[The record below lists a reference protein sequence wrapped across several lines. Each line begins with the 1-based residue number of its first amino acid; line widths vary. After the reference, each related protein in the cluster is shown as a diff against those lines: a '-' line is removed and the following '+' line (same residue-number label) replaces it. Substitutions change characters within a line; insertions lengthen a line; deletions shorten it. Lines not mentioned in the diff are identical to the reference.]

1 MKTDRVGTGS
11 QCLDDLLGGG
21 LERRAI
27 TQIYGEPASGKS
39 TLCLMAAVACLRAG
53 NSVVYID
60 TEGFSVER
68 FAQIAGGENAGTLAD
83 RLYLFEPL
91 DFAQQGGTMI
101 ADSEGLLKNGHAPV
115 GGLLVMDSATAL
127 YRTELDLGR
136 EAIRK
141 LSHHMIKLLG
151 LAKKYDIPPVLITN
165 QIYMDVERERVAGG
179 LGGTALEHLS
189 KAIIRLEK
197 KDSVRR
203 AMLRK
208 HRSRPEGLSFDFVIT
223 EDGIRTV

>member
-1 MKTDRVGTGS
+1 MKPDRVSTGS
-11 QCLDDLLGGG
+11 QALDDLLGGG
-21 LERRAI
+21 LERRTI

-39 TLCLMAAVACLRAG
+39 TFCLMAAVASLRAG

-68 FAQIAGGENAGTLAD
+68 FSQLAGENAGAFAD
-83 RLYLFEPL
+83 RLYLFEPI
-91 DFAQQGGTMI
+91 DFAQQGAMI
-101 ADSEGLLKNGHAPV
+101 ADTEGLLKKNGHAPV
-115 GGLLVMDSATAL
+115 GLLVMDSATAL

-136 EAIRK
+136 EALRK
-141 LSHHMIKLLG
+141 LLHHMIKLLG
-151 LAKKYDIPPVLITN
+151 LAKKYDIPVLFTN
-165 QIYMDVERERVAGG
+165 QIYMDVERDRVAG

-189 KAIIRLEK
+189 KAIVRLEK

-223 EDGIRTV
+223 GDGIRTV

>member
-1 MKTDRVGTGS
+1 MKPDRVSTGS
-11 QCLDDLLGGG
+11 QTLDDLLGGG
-21 LERRAI
+21 LERRTI
-27 TQIYGEPASGKS
+27 TQIYGESASGKS
-39 TLCLMAAVACLRAG
+39 AFCLMAAVASLRAG

-68 FAQIAGGENAGTLAD
+68 FTQIAGADAAEFAD

-91 DFAQQGGTMI
+91 DFAQQGTMI
-101 ADSEGLLKNGHAPV
+101 ADTEGLLKASDHAPI
-115 GGLLVMDSATAL
+115 GLLVMDSATAL

-136 EAIRK
+136 EALRK
-141 LSHHMIKLLG
+141 LLHHMIKLLG
-151 LAKKYDIPPVLITN
+151 LAKKYDIPVLITN
-165 QIYMDVERERVAGG
+165 QIFMDIERERVSG

-189 KAIIRLEK
+189 KAIVRLEK

-208 HRSRPEGLSFDFVIT
+208 HRSRPEGLTF
-223 EDGIRTV
+223 

>member
-11 QCLDDLLGGG
+11 QGLDDLLGGG

-68 FAQIAGGENAGTLAD
+68 FTQIAGENAGALAD

-91 DFAQQGGTMI
+91 DFAQQGTMI

-115 GGLLVMDSATAL
+115 GLLVMDSATAL
-127 YRTELDLGR
+127 YRAELDLGR
-136 EAIRK
+136 AALRK
-141 LSHHMIKLLG
+141 LSHQMIKLLG
-151 LAKKYDIPPVLITN
+151 LAKKYDIPVLITN
-165 QIYMDVERERVAGG
+165 QIYMDVESDRALG

-189 KAIIRLEK
+189 KAIVSLEK

-203 AMLRK
+203 LVLRK

-223 EDGIRTV
+223 GDGIRTV

>member
-68 FAQIAGGENAGTLAD
+68 FAQIAGENAGTLAD

-91 DFAQQGGTMI
+91 DFAQQGTMI

-115 GGLLVMDSATAL
+115 GLLVMDSATAL

-151 LAKKYDIPPVLITN
+151 LAKKYDIPVLITN
-165 QIYMDVERERVAGG
+165 QIYMDVERERVAG

>member
-1 MKTDRVGTGS
+1 MKPDRVSTGNPAF
-11 QCLDDLLGGG
+11 DDLLGGG
-21 LERRAI
+21 LERRTV

-39 TLCLMAAVACLRAG
+39 TLCLMAAVATLRAG
-53 NSVVYID
+53 GSVIYID

-68 FAQIAGGENAGTLAD
+68 FTQVAGGHAAEFAD

-91 DFAQQGGTMI
+91 DFAQQGTML
-101 ADSEGLLKNGHAPV
+101 ADAEGLLRKRDGAPV
-115 GGLLVMDSATAL
+115 DLVVMDSATAL

-136 EAIRK
+136 EALRR

-151 LAKKYDIPPVLITN
+151 LAKKYDIPALITN
-165 QIYMDVERERVAGG
+165 QIYMDVERDRVAG

-197 KDSVRR
+197 KDGGVRR

-208 HRSRPEGLSFDFVIT
+208 HRSRPEGLTFDFVIT
-223 EDGIRTV
+223 EDGIRAV

>member
-1 MKTDRVGTGS
+1 MKPERVSTGS
-11 QCLDDLLGGG
+11 LPLDDLLGGG
-21 LERRAI
+21 LERRTI

-39 TLCLMAAVACLRAG
+39 TFCLMAVVASLRSG

-68 FAQIAGGENAGTLAD
+68 FTQIAGENAGAFAD
-83 RLYLFEPL
+83 RLYLFEPI
-91 DFAQQGGTMI
+91 DFAQQGAMI
-101 ADSEGLLKNGHAPV
+101 ADAEGLLRKRDGAPV
-115 GGLLVMDSATAL
+115 DLLVMDSATAL

-136 EAIRK
+136 EAVRK

-151 LAKKYDIPPVLITN
+151 LAKKYDIPVLITN
-165 QIYMDVERERVAGG
+165 QIYMDVERDRVAG
-179 LGGTALEHLS
+179 LGGTALEHIS

-223 EDGIRTV
+223 EDGIKAV

>member
-1 MKTDRVGTGS
+1 MKPDRVSTGS
-11 QCLDDLLGGG
+11 RPLDDLLGGG
-21 LERRAI
+21 LERRTI

-39 TLCLMAAVACLRAG
+39 TFCLMAAVASLRAG

-68 FAQIAGGENAGTLAD
+68 FAQLAGENAGAFAD

-91 DFAQQGGTMI
+91 DFAQQGAMI
-101 ADSEGLLKNGHAPV
+101 ADTEGLLKKNGQAPV
-115 GGLLVMDSATAL
+115 GLLVMDSATAL

-136 EAIRK
+136 EALRR

-151 LAKKYDIPPVLITN
+151 LAKKYDIPVLITN
-165 QIYMDVERERVAGG
+165 QIFMDIERDRVAG

-197 KDSVRR
+197 KDGVRR

>member
-1 MKTDRVGTGS
+1 MKQDRVSTGS
-11 QCLDDLLGGG
+11 QALDDLLGGG
-21 LERRAI
+21 LERRTV

-39 TLCLMAAVACLRAG
+39 TLCLMAAVASLREG
-53 NSVVYID
+53 NAVVYID

-68 FAQIAGGENAGTLAD
+68 FTQVAGGHAAEFAD
-83 RLYLFEPL
+83 RLYLFEPIDL
-91 DFAQQGGTMI
+91 AQQGAML
-101 ADSEGLLKNGHAPV
+101 ADAEGLLRKKDGTPV
-115 GGLLVMDSATAL
+115 DLIVMDSATAL

-136 EAIRK
+136 EALRR

-151 LAKKYDIPPVLITN
+151 LAKKYDIPVLITN
-165 QIYMDVERERVAGG
+165 QIYMDVERDRVAG

-189 KAIIRLEK
+189 KAIVRLEK

>member
-1 MKTDRVGTGS
+1 MKPDRVSTGS
-11 QCLDDLLGGG
+11 QALDDLLGGG
-21 LERRAI
+21 LERRTI

-39 TLCLMAAVACLRAG
+39 TFCLMAAVASLRAG

-68 FAQIAGGENAGTLAD
+68 FTQLAGENAGAFAD

-91 DFAQQGGTMI
+91 DFAQQGAMI
-101 ADSEGLLKNGHAPV
+101 ADTEGLLKRDGQAAV
-115 GGLLVMDSATAL
+115 GLLVMDSATAL

-136 EAIRK
+136 EALRR

-151 LAKKYDIPPVLITN
+151 LAKKYDIPVMITN
-165 QIYMDVERERVAGG
+165 QIFMDIERDRVAG

>member
-11 QCLDDLLGGG
+11 QGLDDLLGGG

-68 FAQIAGGENAGTLAD
+68 FTQIAGENAGALAD

-91 DFAQQGGTMI
+91 DFAQQGTMI
-101 ADSEGLLKNGHAPV
+101 ADAEGLLKNGHAPV
-115 GGLLVMDSATAL
+115 GLLVMDSATAL

-151 LAKKYDIPPVLITN
+151 LAKKYDIPVLITN
-165 QIYMDVERERVAGG
+165 QIYMDVERDRVAG

-197 KDSVRR
+197 KDGARR

-208 HRSRPEGLSFDFVIT
+208 HRSRPEGISFDFTIT

>member
-1 MKTDRVGTGS
+1 MKPDRVGTGNEA
-11 QCLDDLLGGG
+11 LDDLLGGG
-21 LERRAI
+21 LERRTV
-27 TQIYGEPASGKS
+27 TQVYGEPASGKS
-39 TLCLMAAVACLRAG
+39 TFCLMAAVASLRAG

-68 FAQIAGGENAGTLAD
+68 FTQIAGESAGAYAD

-91 DFAQQGGTMI
+91 DFAQQGAMI
-101 ADSEGLLKNGHAPV
+101 ADAEGLLKKRAGAPV
-115 GGLLVMDSATAL
+115 DLIVMDSATAL

-136 EAIRK
+136 EALRK

-151 LAKKYDIPPVLITN
+151 LAKKYDIPVLITN
-165 QIYMDVERERVAGG
+165 QIFMDVERDRISG

-197 KDSVRR
+197 RDSVRR
-203 AMLRK
+203 AVLRK

-223 EDGIRTV
+223 GDGIRKV

>member
-1 MKTDRVGTGS
+1 MKPDRVSTGS
-11 QCLDDLLGGG
+11 RPLDDLLGGG
-21 LERRAI
+21 LERRTI

-39 TLCLMAAVACLRAG
+39 TLCLLAAVASLRAG
-53 NSVVYID
+53 NAVVYID

-68 FAQIAGGENAGTLAD
+68 FTQVAGGHAAEFAD
-83 RLYLFEPL
+83 RLYLFEPI
-91 DFAQQGGTMI
+91 DFTQQGAMI
-101 ADSEGLLKNGHAPV
+101 ADTEGLLRKKDGAPV
-115 GGLLVMDSATAL
+115 DLLVMDSATAL

-136 EAIRK
+136 EAVRK

-151 LAKKYDIPPVLITN
+151 LAKKYDIPVLITN
-165 QIYMDVERERVAGG
+165 QIYVDVERDRVAG
-179 LGGTALEHLS
+179 LGGTALEHIS
-189 KAIIRLEK
+189 KAIVRLEK
-197 KDSVRR
+197 RDSVRR

>member
-1 MKTDRVGTGS
+1 MKSDRVSTG
-11 QCLDDLLGGG
+11 CRPLDDLLGGG

-39 TLCLMAAVACLRAG
+39 TLCLMATVATLRAG

-68 FAQIAGGENAGTLAD
+68 FAQVAGGDAGAFAD

-91 DFAQQGGTMI
+91 DFTQQGAMI
-101 ADSEGLLKNGHAPV
+101 ADAEGLLRRDGHAPV
-115 GGLLVMDSATAL
+115 DLIVMDSATAL

-136 EAIRK
+136 EALRK
-141 LSHHMIKLLG
+141 LLRHMIKLLG
-151 LAKKYDIPPVLITN
+151 LAKKHDIPVLITN
-165 QIYMDVERERVAGG
+165 QIYMDVERDRVAG
-179 LGGTALEHLS
+179 LGGTALEHIS
-189 KAIIRLEK
+189 KAIVRLEK
-197 KDSVRR
+197 RDGSRR